1 MANSTTDSTQL
12 HSECNI
18 WDNIDPAADPRTA
31 WAEEPKVP
39 CAPEEVPAPTLP
51 PNATLV
57 DDQDWENVTK
67 VDAEEEARRA
77 RMPTRQRSRLEEA
90 EPIPTRDDGNH
101 LSHL

>member
-12 HSECNI
+12 HSFEKECDI
-18 WDNIDPAADPRTA
+18 WDNIDPAVDPRTA

-57 DDQDWENVTK
+57 DDQDWENVTRA
-67 VDAEEEARRA
+67 DAEEEAR

-90 EPIPTRDDGNH
+90 EPIPT
-101 LSHL
+101 